1 MCSCNHHPNQD
12 VKCFRHLQKV
22 ACGTFSSI
30 IYPLLLPQVAYVTT
44 DISSQH
50 RLYSGASLMA
60 QQVKNPPAVQDTQ
73 EMQFQSLS
81 QGDPLE

>member
-12 VKCFRHLQKV
+12 VKCFHYLQKV
-22 ACGTFSSI
+22 ASGTFSSI
-30 IYPLLLPQVAYVTT
+30 IYPLLLPQVTEVTT

-50 RLYSGASLMA
+50 RLYSGASQMA
-60 QQVKNPPAVQDTQ
+60 QQVKNPPAMQDTQ
-73 EMQFQSLS
+73 EIEIKSLS